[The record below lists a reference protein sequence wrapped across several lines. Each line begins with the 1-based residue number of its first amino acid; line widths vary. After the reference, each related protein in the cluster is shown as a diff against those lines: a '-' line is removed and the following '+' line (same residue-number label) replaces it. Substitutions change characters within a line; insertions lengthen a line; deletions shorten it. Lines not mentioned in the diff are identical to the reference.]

1 MGKTRK
7 AIKQELGFFGQRVAK
22 VNPFRSRP
30 NSPSPSARN
39 AASGTADGLDVRRA
53 ASVPPR
59 RNSLAGA
66 VEREYHPL
74 ESSGASGTRP
84 CSMPPSQATILP
96 IVIND
101 GLVDEDGEISN
112 LKENPGGQSPNQ
124 EWVSLSS
131 RHYLN

>member
-7 AIKQELGFFGQRVAK
+7 FKQELGQRMAK

-39 AASGTADGLDVRRA
+39 AASGTADGLDIRRA
-53 ASVPPR
+53 ASVPSR
-59 RNSLAGA
+59 RNSLTGA
-66 VEREYHPL
+66 AEREYLPNHPL
-74 ESSGASGTRP
+74 GGSGTSDTRP
-84 CSMPPSQATILP
+84 CSMPPLQVAIPP

-101 GLVDEDGEISN
+101 GRAGEDGEISN
-112 LKENPGGQSPNQ
+112 LKENPGPQSPNQ

-131 RHYLN
+131 GLYLN